1 MSKIPLHI
9 NEPVEPITAYEAAW
23 AKLTN
28 LNSKAIH
35 LEPRHAT
42 ALVAEIKRLRK
53 LLLDMGV
60 ALDGLAAS
68 SRQINEV
75 NNRVL
80 MDGFDEGWT
89 DV

>member
-9 NEPVEPITAYEAAW
+9 NEPVEPITTYEAAW

-42 ALVAEIKRLRK
+42 ALVAEINRLNAEIQR
-53 LLLDMGV
+53 LT
-60 ALDGLAAS
+60 
-68 SRQINEV
+68 
-75 NNRVL
+75 
-80 MDGFDEGWT
+80 FDVEQLEGWVY
-89 DV
+89 DD